1 MKNIFFKKKKKQTQA
16 LNIIKIKRKT
26 KSGPA
31 LTFNHITKKDVTKVI
46 KKLRC
51 LKTITRR

>member
-1 MKNIFFKKKKKQTQA
+1 MKNIFLKKKKQTQA
-16 LNIIKIKRKT
+16 LNIIKIKTKT